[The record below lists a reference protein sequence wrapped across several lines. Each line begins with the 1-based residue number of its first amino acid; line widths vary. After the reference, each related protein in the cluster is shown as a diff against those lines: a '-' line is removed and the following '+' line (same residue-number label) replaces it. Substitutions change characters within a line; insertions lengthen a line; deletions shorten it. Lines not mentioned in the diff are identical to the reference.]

1 MGSKRFNAM
10 MFAVDFAQND
20 IHGYA
25 QDSRWDQDAD
35 CSSLV
40 IRAWEAAGVL
50 VKTLGATYTGNMLPA
65 FIKAGFAAVAGVD
78 FSKGTG
84 LLPGDVLLKVS
95 GHTAIYIGGG
105 QIVQAAGNEK
115 GTTTGGKP
123 GDQTGREIYIANYYN
138 SPWDYALRFIEPYSI
153 NPFPEPKVTYKAG
166 VTFRGDDARWFIWEL
181 VMKGHDLLWSSDVF
195 GKNSWNALY
204 QEQEKAGLKR
214 GDAGPD
220 TRAIF
225 KPAPETNYKEMYEK
239 EKFRADTLQARINDA
254 IEYLQIVLKE
264 GENNHE

>member
-1 MGSKRFNAM
+1 MSKRFNAVL
-10 MFAVDFAQND
+10 FAVDFAQNN

-40 IRAWEAAGVL
+40 IRAYEAAGVP
-50 VKTLGATYTGNMLPA
+50 VKTLGATYTGNMLPV

-78 FSKGTG
+78 FGKGTG

-115 GTTTGGKP
+115 GGITGGKP
-123 GDQTGREIYIANYYN
+123 GDQTGKEIYIRDYYN

-153 NPFPEPKVTYKAG
+153 NPFPEPKGVYKSG
-166 VTFRGDDARWFIWEL
+166 VTFRGDAARWFIWEL
-181 VMKGHDLLWSSDVF
+181 VMKGHDLLWVSDVF

-204 QEQEKAGLKR
+204 IEQEKAGLSK
-214 GDAGPD
+214 GDAGPN

-225 KPAPETNYKEMYEK
+225 KPEGSPEMIELKKLTLEFMSTMTGLIQDYTEK
-239 EKFRADTLQARINDA
+239 
-254 IEYLQIVLKE
+254 YLS
-264 GENNHE
+264 